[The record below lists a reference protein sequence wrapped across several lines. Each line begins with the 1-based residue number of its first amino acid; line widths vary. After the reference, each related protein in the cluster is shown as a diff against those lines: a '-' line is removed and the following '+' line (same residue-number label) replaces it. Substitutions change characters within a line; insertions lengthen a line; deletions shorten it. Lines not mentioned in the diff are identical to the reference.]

1 MKKAFTCAILVIV
14 LPVFLLAQFDNC
26 LSGWVYYKEITI
38 DNTNNA
44 EDLVDFQFKLTV
56 NTGDLISEGKLQ
68 SDGADIRF
76 VAEDC
81 SLINY
86 YMDSTATSTANV
98 VWLRMPFLA
107 LSGLIFWF
115 TAFAIVVPNS
125 FLTN

>member
-68 SDGADIRF
+68 SDGADIR
-76 VAEDC
+76 
-81 SLINY
+81 
-86 YMDSTATSTANV
+86 
-98 VWLRMPFLA
+98 
-107 LSGLIFWF
+107 LSRRRL
-115 TAFAIVVPNS
+115 
-125 FLTN
+125 